1 MSDPLGIVALYGGMF
16 DPIHLGHIKIAG
28 QLAKHQAISEVRLL
42 PCGVHADK
50 GAAHAPPQHRYNML
64 KLVAADSLRVDRREL
79 ERRGTSYTLGTV
91 KQIRAELGAQ
101 TPLAFILGQDAYA
114 TIKNWR
120 QARLLPAL
128 THLIVVA
135 RNGSHDQNGTSDWQ
149 PGNWQAADNLEALQ
163 QRPAGLVFFINN
175 ALIDIS
181 SSQIRS
187 LIAQNIQP
195 RYLLPG
201 VVWSYIQRN
210 KLYGYQA
217 P

>member
-1 MSDPLGIVALYGGMF
+1 VSNPLGIVALYGGMF
-16 DPIHLGHIKIAG
+16 DPVHLGHIKIAL
-28 QLAKHQAISEVRLL
+28 QLAKHQAISEVRLV
-42 PCGVHADK
+42 PCRVHADK

-64 KLVAADSLRVDRREL
+64 KLVAADSLRVERREL

-114 TIKNWR
+114 TIKNWQ
-120 QARLLPAL
+120 QAQLLPAL

-135 RNGSHDQNGTSDWQ
+135 RSGSEDQSNASGWQSSDS
-149 PGNWQAADNLEALQ
+149 LEALR

-201 VVWSYIQRN
+201 VVWSYIKRN
-210 KLYGYQA
+210 KLYGYQ
-217 P
+217 PP